1 MFSGNRSPPEPG
13 MDYVD
18 YIKSRERFAALKANR
33 MPDFESMK
41 NVDLQK
47 AMKVQRLGRIGNKAY
62 MVDKLE
68 DHFTKMRGQH
78 QKQLWDQA
86 QSFIRERPELMLTS
100 KAKSESF
107 RKSFVDLPQIR
118 DMIYELALFDPPS
131 ITPRYI
137 TEPGAENDHHAAGV
151 LKITG
156 NAGRFSP
163 VRSSQYS
170 LMDLAELRVDRSISV
185 LHVVGALNNQIR
197 QEVQKL
203 FWSHTRVQLQFGQL
217 GPLFSASVSSSRRL
231 VPLVGALLLA

>member
-1 MFSGNRSPPEPG
+1 

-33 MPDFESMK
+33 VPDFESMK

-68 DHFTKMRGQH
+68 DHFREMRGQH

-100 KAKSESF
+100 KVKSEPF
-107 RKSFVDLPQIR
+107 RKSFVDLPQEIR
-118 DMIYELALFDPPS
+118 DMIYELVLFDPPS

-151 LKITG
+151 FKITGKITG

-170 LMDLAELRVDRSISV
+170 LMDLAELRVDRTISV
-185 LHVVGALNNQIR
+185 LHVGALNNQIR

-231 VPLVGALLLA
+231 VPLVRALLLA